1 MAEFIVSSPE
11 QMYSDLN
18 AVIGRPYSFL
28 ENSDPKGRTFTRHML
43 PSAPLVMIRPGR
55 VKFSE
60 KTTDFIAEAL
70 SKFGRNGVD
79 KDNVGELLRGNSETG
94 KGGSLFN
101 NEYGVSDEDKAAI
114 QAAIDEKQKGTVR
127 DFTAGNDKSIRYFE
141 FASDASIMRE
151 YQSVL
156 HTISSKLYSR
166 MNDKSVA
173 WADVSGK
180 WNPLEMTN
188 GGFYTFWADNASSV
202 SESASS
208 EVGATKLAGL
218 VKGISDISREAQ
230 FFLGENYAANR
241 DSVQRKGQDALDQA
255 INGVSEFIGGGNAT
269 GLRASLGD
277 AILGMNPM
285 FPEVWKDS
293 SFSRSYNISFKFHSP
308 YGSPSAVYQNVLL
321 PFSMLLSLVM
331 PVMTNPGVYSEP
343 FIFQLDCPGHFAC
356 DLGICTDFS
365 FVKGGSENLW
375 TVDGLPRQID
385 VTMAIRDLYPVLSA
399 SKNSESLYFNIG
411 LSTFLDNLAGVSI
424 FRSDDGKGDLVTRT
438 RQRLNS
444 ALGQARGITGI
455 GVAATQRFLENY
467 TPLPALFRLNS
478 KDRG

>member
-70 SKFGRNGVD
+70 SKFGRSGVD
-79 KDNVGELLRGNSETG
+79 KDNVGELLKGNSETG

-141 FASDASIMRE
+141 FASDVAIMRE

-218 VKGISDISREAQ
+218 VKGISEISREAS
-230 FFLGENYAANR
+230 FFLGENLKVEGGKKDGMVKDAIQNVAN
-241 DSVQRKGQDALDQA
+241 
-255 INGVSEFIGGGNAT
+255 FIGGDQE
-269 GLRASLGD
+269 GLQASLGD

-343 FIFQLDCPGHFAC
+343 FIFQLDCPGYFAC

-455 GVAATQRFLENY
+455 GVAATQKFLEMY
-467 TPLPALFRLNS
+467 TPLPALLRLNS
-478 KDRG
+478 MDRG

>member
-1 MAEFIVSSPE
+1 MIDGAVSS
-11 QMYSDLN
+11 
-18 AVIGRPYSFL
+18 
-28 ENSDPKGRTFTRHML
+28 
-43 PSAPLVMIRPGR
+43 
-55 VKFSE
+55 
-60 KTTDFIAEAL
+60 
-70 SKFGRNGVD
+70 
-79 KDNVGELLRGNSETG
+79 
-94 KGGSLFN
+94 
-101 NEYGVSDEDKAAI
+101 
-114 QAAIDEKQKGTVR
+114 
-127 DFTAGNDKSIRYFE
+127 
-141 FASDASIMRE
+141 
-151 YQSVL
+151 
-156 HTISSKLYSR
+156 
-166 MNDKSVA
+166 VA
-173 WADVSGK
+173 
-180 WNPLEMTN
+180 
-188 GGFYTFWADNASSV
+188 
-202 SESASS
+202 
-208 EVGATKLAGL
+208 
-218 VKGISDISREAQ
+218 
-230 FFLGENYAANR
+230 
-241 DSVQRKGQDALDQA
+241 
-255 INGVSEFIGGGNAT
+255 EFIGGSDQT

-343 FIFQLDCPGHFAC
+343 FIFQLDCPGYFAC

-455 GVAATQRFLENY
+455 GVAATQKFLENY
-467 TPLPALFRLNS
+467 TPLPALFRLS
-478 KDRG
+478 SRDRG